1 MTAFVSPAELAAK
14 IKSGAK
20 LAVPPDGS
28 GASVGLTKFIIENG
42 VHDLHLICAP
52 VGGLQVDMLVGAGA
66 VSTIETSAVSLG
78 EAGGAPS
85 FIRAIK
91 SQTIRIMDATC
102 PAMLTGLVAAQKGVP
117 FIPMRGLIGSDILRT
132 RPDWTVI
139 ENPYE
144 KDDPIVAIPA
154 IRPDICLFHAPEADR
169 FGNVRVGRRGEL
181 QLLAYA
187 SAVTLVTVERIVEK
201 SLLSNEATS
210 AGVLP
215 SLYVSA
221 IAELKNGAWPNALW
235 GEYDQDAAEI
245 SRYAAAARTQEGFDG
260 YMDSFSQSAVS

>member
-28 GASVGLTKFIIENG
+28 GASVGLTKFMIENG
-42 VHDLHLICAP
+42 VKDLHLVCAP
-52 VGGLQVDMLVGAGA
+52 IGGLQVNMLVGAGLVA
-66 VSTIETSAVSLG
+66 TIETSAVSLG

-85 FIRAIK
+85 FTRAIK
-91 SQTIRIMDATC
+91 SQAIRIIATC

-132 RPDWTVI
+132 RTDWTVI

-154 IRPDICLFHAPEADR
+154 IRPDVCLFHAPEADR
-169 FGNVRVGRRGEL
+169 DGNVRVGRRGEL

-187 SAVTLVTVERIVEK
+187 SAITLVTVERIVEK
-201 SLLSNEATS
+201 SLLSDEATS

-221 IAELKNGAWPNALW
+221 IAEMKNGAWPNALW
-235 GEYDQDAAEI
+235 GEYEQDAAEI
-245 SRYAAAARTQEGFDG
+245 SRYAAAARTPEGFDR
-260 YMDSFSQSAVS
+260 YMHSFSQSIAQ

>member
-1 MTAFVSPAELAAK
+1 MTAFVPPAELAAK

-28 GASVGLTKFIIENG
+28 GASVGLTRFIIENG
-42 VHDLHLICAP
+42 VKGLHLICAP

-117 FIPMRGLIGSDILRT
+117 FIR
-132 RPDWTVI
+132 
-139 ENPYE
+139 
-144 KDDPIVAIPA
+144 
-154 IRPDICLFHAPEADR
+154 C
-169 FGNVRVGRRGEL
+169 
-181 QLLAYA
+181 
-187 SAVTLVTVERIVEK
+187 
-201 SLLSNEATS
+201 
-210 AGVLP
+210 
-215 SLYVSA
+215 
-221 IAELKNGAWPNALW
+221 
-235 GEYDQDAAEI
+235 AA
-245 SRYAAAARTQEGFDG
+245 
-260 YMDSFSQSAVS
+260 